1 MTEVKHAQPQP
12 DISQWRAR
20 AIHVLLLAVAAI
32 GLPAWGAVVLNAWRA
47 GQMSALV
54 WIYVVVYTAIL
65 ALALLPR
72 IDYRLRIWGL
82 MILGYVNG
90 AASLAR
96 LGLDGSGRLYLL
108 LVPVFTTVLVGT
120 RAGLATAFTS
130 LTIYVL
136 FAAQAG
142 AETASLW
149 MEAGVALAAF
159 VLAAVV
165 LLGRYSRF
173 QLLILGRER
182 RARRD
187 LEAAQAQLEAYSATL
202 EERVQER
209 TAALAQAKRQA
220 EAANERFAQ
229 ELQFAGRIQTSFMA
243 SELPQIPS
251 WQHAGAL
258 VPARETSGDF
268 YNIFPLP
275 GGRYGIL
282 IADVVDKGVGAALF
296 MALCWALLHTYAR
309 QHPDDPGGVLAAVNR
324 RILRDTHAGQFVTV
338 VYGVLEPRTGILHYA
353 NGGHPPP
360 YRFRERQLLALART
374 GIPLGILP
382 QATWET
388 ETMRLQEDD
397 LLVLYTDGVTEAQNE
412 SGDFFDRQRLAA
424 VLRRHEGR
432 SAREIREALLAELAR
447 FTGDIDQV
455 DDITLL
461 VLAREVDMA
470 LQSTKQYESIER
482 IPVVNGGG
490 L

>member
-1 MTEVKHAQPQP
+1 MTDVEREDPQP

-47 GQMSALV
+47 GQMTALV
-54 WIYVVVYTAIL
+54 WIYVVVYAAVL
-65 ALALLPR
+65 ALVLLPR
-72 IDYRLRIWGL
+72 VDYRLRIWGL

-120 RAGLATAFTS
+120 RAGLATAFAS
-130 LTIYVL
+130 LAIYVF

-142 AETASLW
+142 AGAAALW
-149 MEAGVALAAF
+149 VEAGVALTAF

-182 RARRD
+182 QARRD

-209 TAALAQAKRQA
+209 TAALVQAKRHA
-220 EAANERFAQ
+220 EAANERFEQ

-243 SELPQIPS
+243 SELPHIPF
-251 WQHAGAL
+251 WQHAAAL

-275 GGRYGIL
+275 GARYGIL

-309 QHPDDPGGVLAAVNR
+309 QHPDDPGRVLAAVNR

-338 VYGVLEPRTGILHYA
+338 FYGVLQPQKGLLYYA
-353 NGGHPPP
+353 NAGHPPP
-360 YRFRERQLLALART
+360 YRFREGRLQPLART

-382 QATWET
+382 EATWEAQ
-388 ETMRLQEDD
+388 TMRLQGGD

-412 SGDFFDRQRLAA
+412 NGDFFDRQRLAA
-424 VLRRHEGR
+424 VLRRHEGH

-461 VLAREVDMA
+461 VLAREGDMA
-470 LQSTKQYESIER
+470 LELTQYDESIDR
-482 IPVVNGGG
+482 IPIVNGG
-490 L
+490 

>member
-1 MTEVKHAQPQP
+1 MTAQDRERSQP
-12 DISQWRAR
+12 DIRHWRAR

-32 GLPAWGAVVLNAWRA
+32 GLPAWGAVVLNALRA
-47 GQMSALV
+47 GQMNALI
-54 WIYVVVYTAIL
+54 WIYVVVYATVL
-65 ALALLPR
+65 ALALLPG
-72 IDYRLRIWGL
+72 IDYRVRIWGL
-82 MILGYVNG
+82 MVLGYVNG
-90 AASLAR
+90 VASLAR
-96 LGLDGSGRLYLL
+96 LGLAGSGRLYLL

-130 LTIYVL
+130 LAIYTF

-142 AETASLW
+142 AETAALW
-149 MEAGVALAAF
+149 TEAGVALAAF
-159 VLAAVV
+159 ALSAVV

-173 QLLILGRER
+173 QYLILESER

-202 EERVQER
+202 EDKVEER
-209 TAALAQAKRQA
+209 TSELVQAKRQA
-220 EAANERFAQ
+220 EAANERFEQ
-229 ELQFAGRIQTSFMA
+229 ELQFAGRVQTSFMA

-251 WQHAGAL
+251 WQHAAAL

-309 QHPDDPGGVLAAVNR
+309 RHPDDPAQVLAAVNR

-338 VYGVLEPRTGILHYA
+338 FYGILDPQVGLLHYA
-353 NGGHPPP
+353 NAGHPPP
-360 YRFRERQLLALART
+360 FRFRDRQLQALWRT
-374 GIPLGILP
+374 GIPLGIL
-382 QATWET
+382 QDETW
-388 ETMRLQEDD
+388 QEKSVPLRDGD
-397 LLVLYTDGVTEAQNE
+397 LLVLYTDGVTEAQNAK
-412 SGDFFDRQRLAA
+412 GDFFDAQRMAA

-432 SAREIREALLAELAR
+432 SPRAIREALLAELAR

-461 VLAREVDMA
+461 VLAREAGPA
-470 LQSTKQYESIER
+470 LEATQQFESIDR
-482 IPVVNGGG
+482 VSVGNGGAT
-490 L
+490 